1 MARRGEELREH
12 ILFTAKDV
20 FLETG
25 FERASMDT
33 LAARAAT
40 SKRTL
45 YAHFESKDKL
55 FLAVVDLVRELYL
68 DRLRT
73 PGEYAGDDAE
83 AVVLY
88 CGRFLQ
94 MLLWEPT
101 LRMCRLG
108 IAEAERLP
116 EASAR
121 YYDAIFH
128 SAHQRL
134 ADHLGR
140 RLGLPPAD
148 CARIAHELIG
158 RTLHP
163 RFLRAL
169 FGTEELL
176 TQRPEK
182 ETIAADVD
190 LAPIRAAVA
199 ALLPSA
205 R

>member
-25 FERASMDT
+25 FERASMDM

-55 FLAVVDLVRELYL
+55 FLAVVDLVRKLYL

-73 PGEYAGDDAE
+73 PGEYGDGAE

-94 MLLWEPT
+94 MLLWEST
-101 LRMCRLG
+101 VRMCRLG
-108 IAEAERLP
+108 ITEAERLP

-121 YYDAIFH
+121 YYDAVFD

-134 ADHLGR
+134 ADHLG
-140 RLGLPPAD
+140 LQYGLPVAD

-169 FGTEELL
+169 FGTEQLL

-182 ETIAADVD
+182 ETITADVD

-199 ALLPSA
+199 ALLPPA